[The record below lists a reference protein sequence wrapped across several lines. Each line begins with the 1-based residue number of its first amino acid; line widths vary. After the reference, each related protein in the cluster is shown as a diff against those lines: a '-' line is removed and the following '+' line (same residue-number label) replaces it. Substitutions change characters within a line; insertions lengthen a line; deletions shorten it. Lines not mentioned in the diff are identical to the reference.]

1 MSTPAH
7 HLKQRLRLPAI
18 AAPMFLISG
27 PELVISACRA
37 GMIGCF
43 PTPNARAPEILDEW
57 LTRIAAELGEQD
69 APWAANLVMHKSYA
83 RREQDLERVVRHRA
97 PLVITALG
105 SPRDAVEAVHG
116 YGGLVFADVNSI
128 EFAAKAAETGV
139 DGLVLVAAG
148 AGGHTGQLTGFAF
161 VEAVREFWDGIIVL
175 GGGISTG
182 RGVRAAEVLGA
193 DLAYLGTRF
202 IATRE
207 SMASD
212 DYRQMLVDCT
222 ARDIVCSA
230 AISGV
235 PANWLRPSLEQAGY
249 DAAALARAKPVNFD
263 DPQEGSKAWKNVWS
277 AGQGVGMV
285 HEVLGVAELVDRLAI
300 EYEAACALP
309 IGSGAV

>member
-1 MSTPAH
+1 MSTSAQ

-27 PELVISACRA
+27 PELVIAACRA

-43 PTPNARAPEILDEW
+43 PAPNARTAEILEAW
-57 LTRIAAELGEQD
+57 LTRIAAEVGEDD

-83 RREQDLERVVRHRA
+83 RRDQDLELVVRHRA
-97 PLVITALG
+97 PVVITALG
-105 SPRDAVEAVHG
+105 SPRDAVDAVHG
-116 YGGLVFADVNSI
+116 YGGLVLADVNSI
-128 EFAAKAAETGV
+128 DFAAKAAETGV

-148 AGGHTGQLTGFAF
+148 AGGHTGQVTGFAF

-182 RGVRAAEVLGA
+182 RGIRAAEVLGA

-249 DAAALARAKPVNFD
+249 DAEALAAAKPVNFG

-285 HEVLGVAELVDRLAI
+285 HEVTGVAELVDRLTA
-300 EYEAACALP
+300 EYREASALP
-309 IGSGAV
+309 ASGRAA